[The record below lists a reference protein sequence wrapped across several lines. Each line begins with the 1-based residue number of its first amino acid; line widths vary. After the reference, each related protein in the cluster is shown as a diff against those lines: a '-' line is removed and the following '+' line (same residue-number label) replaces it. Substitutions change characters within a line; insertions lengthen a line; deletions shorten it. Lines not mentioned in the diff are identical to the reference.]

1 MKALI
6 PAAGLG
12 TRFLPATKVQPKE
25 MLPVATKPVIQ
36 YAVEEGLVCADE
48 VVIINSHEK
57 KVIEDH
63 FAPSE
68 KLLAHL
74 KEVGKTAQAEAV
86 ETAGNLNVSYVYQ
99 EEALGLGHAVLQG
112 AEKTGDE
119 PFFVMLGD
127 VICPDND
134 VLPAMKKISDEHG
147 GANVIAVV
155 EVPIEK
161 VDRFGVIA
169 GQDLGDGVW
178 KIDSLVE
185 KPPCDEA
192 PSNLA
197 VLGRYLLSPRVM
209 ELLKTTEPG
218 VGGEIQL
225 TDALDAVLKEE
236 EMYALIVRHDQAYDT
251 GTIETWISTNM
262 AIFEKENGRLPAT
275 DQWA

>member
-12 TRFLPATKVQPKE
+12 TRFLPVTKVQPKE

-36 YAVEEGLVCADE
+36 YVVEEGLVCADE
-48 VVIINSHEK
+48 VVIINSHDK
-57 KVIEDH
+57 KVIEEH

-74 KEVGKTAQAEAV
+74 KEVGKDKQAEAV

-112 AEKTGDE
+112 APKTGNE
-119 PFFVMLGD
+119 AFFVMLGD

-134 VLPAMKKISDEHG
+134 VLPAMKKISDEHN
-147 GANVIAVV
+147 GASVIAVV
-155 EVPIEK
+155 EVPNEK

-169 GQDLGDGVW
+169 GQDLGNGTW
-178 KIDSLVE
+178 KVDKLVE
-185 KPPCDEA
+185 KPACEEA

-209 ELLKTTEPG
+209 ELLKDTKPG

-236 EMYALIVRHDQAYDT
+236 EMYALIVRHDQSYDT

-262 AIFEKENGRLPAT
+262 AMFEKENGHMPAK